1 MDKAEIVIR
10 IKEAIETID
19 KANKNILEIFR
30 NVPGF
35 VMPLEASSNRL
46 VEAKLFLEN
55 LLDDA
60 DFVFGDNDND
70 EH

>member
-10 IKEAIETID
+10 IKEAVETID
-19 KANKNILEIFR
+19 KANR
-30 NVPGF
+30 NVIEVLRDVPGF
-35 VMPLEASSNRL
+35 VMPLAESSDRLDEARL
-46 VEAKLFLEN
+46 LLKN